1 MMDYIAKVKT
11 AIFPLGLVAK
21 GEKLRKEH
29 LDALGTDTIADMVRR
44 GVLICEGAEAPDDYA
59 DADYRDDNSD
69 MGDESAD
76 MQQSGNDD
84 ADTSDG
90 DDTQADTQ
98 EDEID
103 EDEEAPEIDVM
114 AGIVQTG
121 PEEAVKPTAK
131 RKSAASSGSKRTPK
145 GGKPK

>member
-76 MQQSGNDD
+76 MQQSENDD

-103 EDEEAPEIDVM
+103 EDAEAPEIDAM
-114 AGIVQTG
+114 AGIVQSG
-121 PEEAVKPTAK
+121 EEAPAKPAPK
-131 RKSAASSGSKRTPK
+131 RRASANSGSKRTPK

>member
-103 EDEEAPEIDVM
+103 EDAEAPEIDVM
-114 AGIVQTG
+114 DGIVQNAE
-121 PEEAVKPTAK
+121 PLKPAAK
-131 RKSAASSGSKRTPK
+131 RKNAASSGSKRTPK

>member
-29 LDALGTDTIADMVRR
+29 LDALGADTVADMVRR
-44 GVLICEGAEAPDDYA
+44 GVLICEGAEAPEDHT

-69 MGDESAD
+69 AGDVSAD
-76 MQQSGNDD
+76 AQQNATDD
-84 ADTSDG
+84 ADAPG
-90 DDTQADTQ
+90 ADEAQ
-98 EDEID
+98 EEEIDPEDEFD

-114 AGIVQTG
+114 AGIVRDEPA
-121 PEEAVKPTAK
+121 PEKKPAPNA
-131 RKSAASSGSKRTPK
+131 RKAGKRTPK
-145 GGKPK
+145 GGKTE

>member
-76 MQQSGNDD
+76 MQQSANDD
-84 ADTSDG
+84 TDTSDG

-98 EDEID
+98 EDEFD

-114 AGIVQTG
+114 AGIVKDE
-121 PEEAVKPTAK
+121 PEAAEKPVPKA
-131 RKSAASSGSKRTPK
+131 RSSGKRAPK
-145 GGKPK
+145 GGKTK